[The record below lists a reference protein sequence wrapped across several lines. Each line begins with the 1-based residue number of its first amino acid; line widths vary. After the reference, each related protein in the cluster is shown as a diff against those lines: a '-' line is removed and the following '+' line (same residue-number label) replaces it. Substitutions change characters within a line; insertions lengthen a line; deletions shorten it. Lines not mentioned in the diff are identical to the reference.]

1 MKTYIVTERKIVTH
15 TYEVKANN
23 IHDALTEANGN
34 LLGLGKSPSEMVDTI
49 VGLPT
54 IDSIQLVKEKTND
67 V

>member
-1 MKTYIVTERKIVTH
+1 MNYLVTESKVVTH
-15 TYEVKANN
+15 TYLVKANN

-34 LLGLGKSPSEMVDTI
+34 LSGLGKSPYENVDTI

>member
-34 LLGLGKSPSEMVDTI
+34 LSGLNKSPYKKVDTV
-49 VGLPT
+49 VGFPV
-54 IDSIQLVKEKTND
+54 IDSIQLLENN
-67 V
+67 